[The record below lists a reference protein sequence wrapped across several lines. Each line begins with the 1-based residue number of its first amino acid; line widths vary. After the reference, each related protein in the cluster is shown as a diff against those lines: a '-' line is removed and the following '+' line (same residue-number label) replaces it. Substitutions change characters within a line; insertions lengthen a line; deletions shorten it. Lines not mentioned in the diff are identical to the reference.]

1 MTFDTRD
8 EAEKAIKL
16 FNGTEFLEQKITVE
30 VARRKS
36 ERQKTPGKYLG
47 RSKRRYS

>member
-1 MTFDTRD
+1 MTFHTRD

-16 FNGTEFLEQKITVE
+16 FNDTEFLEQKITVDF
-30 VARRKS
+30 AKRKGA
-36 ERQKTPGKYLG
+36 RQKTPGKYLG